1 MYFLSWQTVTK
12 ILCAFFKRTFPL
24 NVPNTGLE
32 KGFQKCKRL
41 EQVLHPKAVKS
52 GIKISSYSLLRC
64 FPLLNLASIKS
75 VILSSAGEWGGGG
88 TEKYGF
94 KNSSEDNIPC
104 QLVREYK

>member
-1 MYFLSWQTVTK
+1 MSVENESSQYFPFKGARHRTRERIPAVQAYQTGSK
-12 ILCAFFKRTFPL
+12 SEGYSDFCS
-24 NVPNTGLE
+24 
-32 KGFQKCKRL
+32 
-41 EQVLHPKAVKS
+41 KS

-64 FPLLNLASIKS
+64 FPLLNLVSIKS

>member
-1 MYFLSWQTVTK
+1 V
-12 ILCAFFKRTFPL
+12 
-24 NVPNTGLE
+24 
-32 KGFQKCKRL
+32 
-41 EQVLHPKAVKS
+41 
-52 GIKISSYSLLRC
+52 
-64 FPLLNLASIKS
+64 SIKS